1 MRPTPNSRCPYRAAR
16 GISPRVLARAALD
29 PSPTCLG
36 RFGRTCLSGS
46 GVLAAAGSEHQPLL
60 VPMWTQPE
68 HERHPHPRAAV
79 APGMPRV
86 VKASAASSCSRP
98 ADLDRN
104 NFASLLRLF
113 ACQPNAAL
121 LDQASLHLT
130 ERKRRST

>member
-1 MRPTPNSRCPYRAAR
+1 MRPKPDSRRLHRAAR
-16 GISPRVLARAALD
+16 GISPQVLARAALD

-46 GVLAAAGSEHQPLL
+46 RILAAAGSEHQPLL
-60 VPMWTQPE
+60 APMWTQAE
-68 HERHPHPRAAV
+68 HERHPHPRAVV

-86 VKASAASSCSRP
+86 VEASAASSCSRP
-98 ADLDRN
+98 AALDRN

-121 LDQASLHLT
+121 LDQAALHLT
-130 ERKRRST
+130 